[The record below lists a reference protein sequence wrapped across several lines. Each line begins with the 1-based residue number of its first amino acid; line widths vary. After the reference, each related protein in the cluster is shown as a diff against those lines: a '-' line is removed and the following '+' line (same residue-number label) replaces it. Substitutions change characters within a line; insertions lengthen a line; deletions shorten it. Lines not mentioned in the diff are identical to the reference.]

1 MSIFI
6 NNPGLAFVP
15 VILFVAAYIHH
26 RVLGGRGFRPAR
38 MVVLAGG
45 CIWLLYALYE
55 LSVQRELKPE
65 SVPIRVDM
73 VFIGPALLIAS
84 VLAVFAY
91 LFGFPRSSP
100 SSPQAEIAR
109 LSPSQPTKGTA
120 LVDMDS
126 ANQKLAHL
134 LPGAS
139 NDQKTT

>member
-38 MVVLAGG
+38 LVVFAGG

-55 LSVQRELKPE
+55 LSVQGKLKPE

-73 VFIGPALLIAS
+73 LFIGPALLITSA
-84 VLAVFAY
+84 LAVFAY
-91 LFGFPRSSP
+91 RSEEHTSELQ
-100 SSPQAEIAR
+100 S
-109 LSPSQPTKGTA
+109 L
-120 LVDMDS
+120 
-126 ANQKLAHL
+126 
-134 LPGAS
+134 
-139 NDQKTT
+139 

>member
-38 MVVLAGG
+38 LVVLAGG

-55 LSVQRELKPE
+55 LSVQGKLKPE

-73 VFIGPALLIAS
+73 LFIGPALLITSA
-84 VLAVFAY
+84 LAVFAY
-91 LFGFPRSSP
+91 LFGFPHKP
-100 SSPQAEIAR
+100 SSSQAEMAGR
-109 LSPSQPTKGTA
+109 SPSQPTKGTA
-120 LVDMDS
+120 LADMDT

-134 LPGAS
+134 LPAAN